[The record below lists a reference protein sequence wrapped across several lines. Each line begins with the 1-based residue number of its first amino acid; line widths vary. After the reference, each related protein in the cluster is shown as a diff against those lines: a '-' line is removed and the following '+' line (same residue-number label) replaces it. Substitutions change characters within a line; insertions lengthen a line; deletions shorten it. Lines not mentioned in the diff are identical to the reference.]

1 MLFALLVSLAGSA
14 KSLVFTLSDGTTVTY
29 ALTRTE
35 EVKMVVQDSIVYV
48 STDQYQF
55 SDIVSWRISRETP
68 SAIETPT
75 TETNR
80 SGDVITFGKTGRISV
95 FSQNGRRVATAEG
108 ESIDL
113 STLPRGIYIVKSG
126 DSSLKVMK
134 R

>member
-1 MLFALLVSLAGSA
+1 MLFALLVSLVGSA

-29 ALTRTE
+29 ALTRND
-35 EVKMVVQDSIVYV
+35 EVKMVVQDSIVYLN
-48 STDQYQF
+48 TDQYQF
-55 SDIVSWRISRETP
+55 SNIVSWRISKNTP
-68 SAIETPT
+68 SAIATLT
-75 TETNR
+75 TETSR
-80 SGDVITFGKTGRISV
+80 SGDVITFSKAGRISV
-95 FSQNGRRVATAEG
+95 FSQDGRRVATAEG